1 MKLKY
6 LVLIAFVIIFY
17 MTPLMIAVD
26 KDKSEIVEYL
36 LSCSKVD
43 VNMVNISNYTL
54 FNLIC
59 NHFFTFSF

>member
-6 LVLIAFVIIFY
+6 LILVAFVNIFY

-59 NHFFTFSF
+59 NHFFTFNF

>member
-36 LSCSKVD
+36 LSFSKVD

-59 NHFFTFSF
+59 NHFFYI